1 MDYLCDQ
8 GLPYEYVESQFF
20 ANKMNEQSAK
30 LSLLQLE
37 AFLKPHER
45 HLREWNTVQV
55 VTDDRTGKEQ
65 KQAIVL
71 WNNTYFHVM
80 LADILRE
87 ELDKLPVKQMVFN

>member
-1 MDYLCDQ
+1 
-8 GLPYEYVESQFF
+8 
-20 ANKMNEQSAK
+20 
-30 LSLLQLE
+30 
-37 AFLKPHER
+37 
-45 HLREWNTVQV
+45 V

-87 ELDKLPVKQMVFN
+87 ELDKLPVKQLVFNQCL